1 MRQANTKDMP
11 MNKDITW
18 DKYVAVSTASIAV
31 LAAIATLHAGTNS
44 SHMLLEKNNANLY
57 QNQAN
62 TEWNSYLAQ
71 KIESFHGNTDANN
84 VATQMQMQKDL
95 QDKTTALDT
104 KVAGATNK
112 AQVYFEKNS
121 ILSTAGTFLEVAIA
135 LSAMSVLIKKKYF
148 WIFSLLL
155 AGVGVYFLVL

>member
-1 MRQANTKDMP
+1 

-18 DKYVAVSTASIAV
+18 DRYVAVSTAIIAV

-44 SHMLLEKNNANLY
+44 SLMLLEKNNANLY

-71 KIESFHGNTDANN
+71 EIESYHENTGASN
-84 VATQMQMQKDL
+84 VTAQAQMQKDL
-95 QDKTTALDT
+95 QNKTTNLGT

-112 AQVYFEKNS
+112 AQTYFEK
-121 ILSTAGTFLEVAIA
+121 
-135 LSAMSVLIKKKYF
+135 
-148 WIFSLLL
+148 
-155 AGVGVYFLVL
+155 